1 MEQDKVHVINIK
13 SISLNGVCLIF
24 ASAPVAA
31 PDNLTVVNI
40 SANELNVSWE
50 RPNEID
56 INGVLRYYILEYYI
70 VSQTA
75 TLATANVSGDTLS
88 TVLGGLNN
96 FTSYN
101 VSVAAFTIRTG
112 PFSTEVETTSEN
124 GGFVYVYT
132 HLSMKFMCFHLLLSS
147 WRTS

>member
-1 MEQDKVHVINIK
+1 MGMFFV
-13 SISLNGVCLIF
+13 
-24 ASAPVAA
+24 ASAPVAV
-31 PDNLTVVNI
+31 PGNLTVVNI

-70 VSQTA
+70 VNQTE

-96 FTSYN
+96 FTSYS
-101 VSVAAFTIRTG
+101 VSVAAFTVGTG

-124 GGFVYVYT
+124 GGFVCVYT
-132 HLSMKFMCFHLLLSS
+132 HLSMKFMCFHFLLSS
-147 WRTS
+147 WRAS